1 MSLTARLLE
10 SGYVPVNL
18 SAGNVKPGDE
28 IVNLNDLFGTLLK
41 ITKKGNYV
49 VRYEIDYDDEPASK
63 YTAAEFERFFL
74 VKKR

>member
-18 SAGNVKPGDE
+18 STGNVKPGDE

-41 ITKKGNYV
+41 ISKKGKYV